1 MSGARTLRRRIV
13 IAFVSFTAAVCV
25 AFAALA
31 FLFAYVVEDEFF
43 VTLFAHEAAYLAGEL
58 AAGRDAR
65 PRLPFVTL
73 HRQWSGVP
81 AEVRARATPRAREVA
96 GADGRHY
103 HLRRVPL
110 AGGDAWLVGEVSAL
124 LVVRPMRGAL
134 MTILLPATAIVLLCS
149 SLVAAFV
156 ARRSVRQ
163 LTALVDAVQR
173 DDLPLA
179 AVLRAEAADHEVRVL
194 ANALEAAF
202 ERVRTLLQR
211 EKAFVGDVS
220 HELRTPIAVIRGAA
234 ELLERRDLDPAAR
247 AQLARIRDAARSGE
261 EIVELLLALAREE
274 TAREPR
280 TEIPLLPLVE
290 KLVLR
295 HRDLLGRT
303 DVEVDVDIPPRLRV
317 TAPPTAVEVVI
328 SNLLTNALR
337 HGGGRIEITAT
348 ADAGSLSVRD
358 NGPGLVH
365 TNARGIGLNLVR
377 RLCDVCGFRLS
388 LESSDTGTT
397 ASISYE

>member
-1 MSGARTLRRRIV
+1 MSGVRTLRRRIV
-13 IAFVSFTAAVCV
+13 IAFVTFTAAVCV
-25 AFAALA
+25 AFTALA
-31 FLFAYVVEDEFF
+31 FLFVYVVEDEFF
-43 VTLFAHEAAYLAGEL
+43 ATLFENEAAYVAREL
-58 AAGRDAR
+58 AAGREAR

-81 AEVRARATPRAREVA
+81 PEVRARATPRAREVA
-96 GADGRHY
+96 GDDGRHY
-103 HLRRVPL
+103 HIRRIAL

-124 LVVRPMRGAL
+124 LVVRPMRGTL

-149 SLVAAFV
+149 SLVAALV

-173 DDLPLA
+173 DELPE
-179 AVLRAEAADHEVRVL
+179 LRADTADHEVHVL
-194 ANALEAAF
+194 ATALEAAF
-202 ERVRTLLQR
+202 ERVRAVLQR

-274 TAREPR
+274 TGREPR
-280 TEIPLLPLVE
+280 TEVALLPLVE

-295 HRDLLGRT
+295 HRHLLGRA
-303 DVEVDVDIPPRLRV
+303 DVDVHVDIPPRLRV
-317 TAPPTAVEVVI
+317 LAPPTAVEVVI
-328 SNLLTNALR
+328 SNLVTNALR
-337 HGGGRIEITAT
+337 HGGGSIEITAG
-348 ADAGSLSVRD
+348 ASSLSVRD
-358 NGPGLVH
+358 TGPGLAA

-377 RLCDVCGFRLS
+377 RLCDVCGFQLS
-388 LESSDTGTT
+388 LESTGSGTT
-397 ASISYE
+397 AMISFGR